1 MNAEDVL
8 ALVKA
13 GYTKDEIAAFNSAT
27 EPATE
32 TPKEEPVAVETPKEP
47 EQVKKNSDGESG
59 LDVESFKAGIM
70 ADVTKMIQAN
80 NRQQV
85 VIDTPKPQ
93 TTDDIFASVF
103 GMETDK

>member
-13 GYTKDEIAAFNSAT
+13 GYTKDEITAFNSAQT
-27 EPATE
+27 PATE
-32 TPKEEPVAVETPKEP
+32 APKEEPVAVETPKEP
-47 EQVKKNSDGESG
+47 EQVKKNSDG
-59 LDVESFKAGIM
+59 LDVAAMKADFL

>member
-27 EPATE
+27 APTTE

-47 EQVKKNSDGESG
+47 AQVKKNSDG
-59 LDVESFKAGIM
+59 LDVTAMKADIL

-93 TTDDIFASVF
+93 TNDEIFASIF
-103 GMETDK
+103 GMEADK

>member
-27 EPATE
+27 APATE
-32 TPKEEPVAVETPKEP
+32 TPKEEPVAVETPAEP
-47 EQVKKNSDGESG
+47 EQVKKNSDG
-59 LDVESFKAGIM
+59 LDVTAMKADIL

-93 TTDDIFASVF
+93 TNDEIFASVF
-103 GMETDK
+103 GMEVDK